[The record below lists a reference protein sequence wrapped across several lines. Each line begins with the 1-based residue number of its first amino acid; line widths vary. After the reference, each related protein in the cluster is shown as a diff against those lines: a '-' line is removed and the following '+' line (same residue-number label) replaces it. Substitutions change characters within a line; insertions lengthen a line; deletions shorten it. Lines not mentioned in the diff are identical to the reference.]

1 MNTHNNSVL
10 ASLLGLVSMSMCELL
25 SCLTSAVVMKQL
37 QIAKKKKETNQ
48 NLFRIMNKINQSVSR
63 WKAGY

>member
-1 MNTHNNSVL
+1 MNTHNDSVL

-37 QIAKKKKETNQ
+37 QIAKQNKKEKKQTRTS
-48 NLFRIMNKINQSVSR
+48 LES
-63 WKAGY
+63 